1 MDATYLPDWNTDV
14 EGQVPVP
21 NQRRQLGLDNGLV
34 ELLWQN
40 GEVVLHSQTH
50 RKPNQDP
57 MKSKQVNENDQTT
70 SPVVGNLMT
79 NLIQDDET
87 ISWIHCPIDEAFEK
101 EFCSNFLSENPASTA
116 VQANKHSGSM
126 ESEKPFKFSVSDI
139 NHVHQSSQPPTFAP
153 PPRFET
159 FESAL
164 QDQSSGHVRRTGN
177 LDFPGKRPVYN
188 HMGCGEIHEL
198 SVRTIGSSHC
208 GSNQLASS
216 YGIGRRT
223 LSAEV
228 NENQTRNVSPRSD
241 NRERETH
248 DQAISSSY
256 GGSGNSFWKTD
267 KQSNDTN
274 RHKRKSINVTG
285 SEYPSDATE
294 FESASG
300 NKSSQ
305 KTGMNRRSR
314 VAEVHNL
321 SERRRRDKINEKMK
335 ALQELIPHS
344 NKSDKASMLDEA
356 IEYMKSLQSQIQL
369 MWMGSGMAP
378 MVLPG
383 MQQFMPRM
391 GMGIGPATIPT
402 VPNLMHLS
410 RMPLVDQAMAI
421 NPATNQAAVGMRPV
435 LNPVNYQNQM
445 QNPGFAEQ
453 YANYMALCSM
463 QNTSQP
469 MNMFG
474 FGSHSSQQNHHVSA
488 PPGTGNGSVP

>member
-1 MDATYLPDWNTDV
+1 MDAIYLPDWKTDV
-14 EGQVPVP
+14 EGQFPEP

-40 GEVVLHSQTH
+40 GEVVLHSQTC
-50 RKPNQDP
+50 RKRNHDP
-57 MKSKQVNENDQTT
+57 MKSKQVNENDQTM
-70 SPVVGNLMT
+70 SPVVGNLVT

-101 EFCSNFLSENPASTA
+101 EFCSDFMSENPASTA
-116 VQANKHSGSM
+116 VQANKPSGSM
-126 ESEKPFKFSVSDI
+126 EFEKPFKFSVSDVT
-139 NHVHQSSQPPTFAP
+139 HVHQTSQPPTFAP
-153 PPRFET
+153 PPIFET

-164 QDQSSGHVRRTGN
+164 QDQRSGHVRRTDN
-177 LDFPGKRPVYN
+177 LDFP
-188 HMGCGEIHEL
+188 
-198 SVRTIGSSHC
+198 GSSHC

-216 YGIGRRT
+216 CGIGRRT
-223 LSAEV
+223 VSPGV
-228 NENQTRNVSPRSD
+228 NENHTRNVSPRSD
-241 NRERETH
+241 NGERETH
-248 DQAISSSY
+248 DQTISSSY
-256 GGSGNSFWKTD
+256 GGSGSSFWKTG

-274 RHKRKSINVTG
+274 RHKRSRIVTG
-285 SEYPSDATE
+285 FEFPSDATE

-305 KTGMNRRSR
+305 NTGTNRRSR

-335 ALQELIPHS
+335 ALQDLIPHS

-391 GMGIGPATIPT
+391 GLGIGPTTIPT
-402 VPNLMHLS
+402 VPNLMQLS
-410 RMPLVDQAMAI
+410 RISLVDQAMAI
-421 NPATNQAAVGMRPV
+421 NPATNQATAGLRQV

-463 QNTSQP
+463 QNISQP
-469 MNMFG
+469 MNIFG
-474 FGSHSSQQNHHVSA
+474 FSSHSSQQNHHASA
-488 PPGTGNGSVP
+488 PPGSGNGSVP

>member
-1 MDATYLPDWNTDV
+1 MDASYLPDWNAEV
-14 EGQVPVP
+14 EGHVAVP

-40 GEVVLHSQTH
+40 GEVVLHSQTR
-50 RKPNQDP
+50 RKPSHDLL
-57 MKSKQVNENDQTT
+57 KSKQVDENDQTT
-70 SPVVGNLMT
+70 T
-79 NLIQDDET
+79 IQDDET
-87 ISWIHCPIDEAFEK
+87 ISWIHCPIDEAFDK
-101 EFCSNFLSENPASTA
+101 EFCSNFMSGNPQSTA
-116 VQANKHSGSM
+116 VQDDKHSGSM
-126 ESEKPFKFSVSDI
+126 ECEKPFRFRASAV
-139 NHVHQSSQPPTFAP
+139 NHVYQTSQPPTFAP

-159 FESAL
+159 LDSAL
-164 QDQSSGHVRRTGN
+164 QDQSSGHVRKAGN
-177 LDFPGKRPVYN
+177 LDFTGKRPLYN
-188 HMGCGEIHEL
+188 HMGRSENHEL
-198 SVRTIGSSHC
+198 SARTVGSSNC

-216 YGIGRRT
+216 CGIGRGT
-223 LSAEV
+223 LSAGV
-228 NENQTRNVSPRSD
+228 NQNHTRNVSPRSG

-256 GGSGNSFWKTD
+256 GGSGSSFWKTSN
-267 KQSNDTN
+267 QSNDTSC
-274 RHKRKSINVTG
+274 HKRKSRNVTG
-285 SEYPSDATE
+285 SECPSDATE

-300 NKSSQ
+300 NKTFQ
-305 KTGMNRRSR
+305 KTGTNRKSR

-321 SERRRRDKINEKMK
+321 SERRRRDRINEKMR

-369 MWMGSGMAP
+369 MWMGSGMSH

-383 MQQFMPRM
+383 MQQFMPRI
-391 GMGIGPATIPT
+391 GMGIGPATIPSI
-402 VPNLMHLS
+402 PNLMHLS
-410 RMPLVDQAMAI
+410 RMPLVDQAMAM
-421 NPATNQAAVGMRPV
+421 NPTTNQATVGLRPG

-463 QNTSQP
+463 QNTNSQP

-474 FGSHSSQQNHHVSA
+474 FGSHSSQQNHHASA
-488 PPGTGNGSVP
+488 PTGNGNGSVP